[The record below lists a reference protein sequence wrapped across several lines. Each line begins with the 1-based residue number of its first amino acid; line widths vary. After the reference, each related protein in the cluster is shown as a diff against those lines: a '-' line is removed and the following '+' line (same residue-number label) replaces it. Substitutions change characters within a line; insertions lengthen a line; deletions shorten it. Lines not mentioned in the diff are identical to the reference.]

1 MRIAARAGIVLV
13 PAVKCVRAVCAWR
26 HPIAGMGIAMG
37 QKIAVRAAIAAVPAA
52 RSVMPARA
60 KHPGVETASQVPVN
74 SVITV
79 MHPMGYRA
87 LRRWEGTAN
96 TVQLFARLFMSM
108 GTQGEALADIQ
119 AGIPAL
125 SKERR
130 LKSDG
135 FY

>member
-1 MRIAARAGIVLV
+1 
-13 PAVKCVRAVCAWR
+13 
-26 HPIAGMGIAMG
+26 
-37 QKIAVRAAIAAVPAA
+37 
-52 RSVMPARA
+52 
-60 KHPGVETASQVPVN
+60 
-74 SVITV
+74 
-79 MHPMGYRA
+79 
-87 LRRWEGTAN
+87 
-96 TVQLFARLFMSM
+96 M